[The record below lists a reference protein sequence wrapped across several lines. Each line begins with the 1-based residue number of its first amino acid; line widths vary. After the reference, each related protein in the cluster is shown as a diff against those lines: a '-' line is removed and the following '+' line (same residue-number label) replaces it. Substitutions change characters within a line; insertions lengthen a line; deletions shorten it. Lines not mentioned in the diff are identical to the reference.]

1 MQMVPNEMLHL
12 NQPRIPAIYTASA
25 GCKAGAEGGGV
36 KGWGESGGLGGVEW
50 HQTRP
55 QHKAAMNSISRNN
68 ERIEKSSL
76 KCKTQP
82 DTVLRL

>member
-1 MQMVPNEMLHL
+1 MQMVPKEMLHL

-36 KGWGESGGLGGVEW
+36 KGLGGGSGGVEW

-82 DTVLRL
+82 YTVLRL